1 MLDNHGL
8 VLIDGKVDAG
18 SGYQPGVFAHKKPH
32 WLQQRREFVVH
43 TTCFPKNPL
52 RKNLESFI
60 LIGYFSDAM
69 FLSIPIDAIL
79 YLVRWLNEQNH
90 TFEEEECSQPGIELV
105 TELHFQYDQEKKT
118 NVHKPLTTIHIQN
131 SDDFYFI
138 SACKTQNHLYCSTF
152 KNHKFIDFSP
162 FEPIEIS
169 YQNIVIRIGMID
181 KLQYFFTTKRFNLN
195 GIQQIRKNLQKL
207 TSGEDSPSNWPEW
220 AKKPEIWKQKGA
232 SKSTRIVIVNE
243 EIDQTNAVVIDT
255 NASPPEPSEN
265 NHRHRGRRHDAT
277 QSGPPQSQLDL
288 ICKTEGCNK
297 PTSEDQSHCSLE
309 CFRSTRNSVSSGI
322 AW

>member
-1 MLDNHGL
+1 M
-8 VLIDGKVDAG
+8 VERAK
-18 SGYQPGVFAHKKPH
+18 S
-32 WLQQRREFVVH
+32 
-43 TTCFPKNPL
+43 
-52 RKNLESFI
+52 
-60 LIGYFSDAM
+60 YF
-69 FLSIPIDAIL
+69 
-79 YLVRWLNEQNH
+79 
-90 TFEEEECSQPGIELV
+90 FEDEECSQPGIELV
-105 TELHFQYDQEKKT
+105 TELHFQYDQEMNS

-138 SACKTQNHLYCSTF
+138 SACKKQKHLYCSTF

-162 FEPIEIS
+162 FDPIEIS

-195 GIQQIRKNLQKL
+195 DIQQIRKNLQKL
-207 TSGEDSPSNWPEW
+207 TSGEESPSNWPEW

-309 CFRSTRNSVSSGI
+309 CFRKHKKFSKFGHCLVESCNEPRTQNSQYCSPDCRQNHEDCNNSESI
-322 AW
+322 E